1 MQNSTLRVKE
11 QDINSWKKI
20 SAKVKNQAIGF
31 IYPPICI
38 HCYEPI
44 VEAQSLCATCW
55 SRLRAI
61 NEPLCPVLG
70 LPFAVDL
77 GPDALCAQA
86 IANPPI
92 FDRARSAFIYSD
104 IPLAIISMLKY
115 GDRPE
120 LARFCAR
127 LMANILA
134 PILTPTF
141 APTFEDSPIIIPVP
155 LHWTRQWSRRYNQS
169 TEIAHELAT
178 ICQLDMEIMLVKRI
192 KRTKRQV
199 GLSSLDREKNTINAF
214 EAVKNA
220 NDIIK
225 GRRVIIVDDVITT
238 GATLNGVAKAL
249 RKIGVKKIDVISF
262 ARVVVGSD
270 NYSKFI

>member
-1 MQNSTLRVKE
+1 MQNSTLHVKV

-20 SAKVKNQAIGF
+20 PAKVKNQAIGF
-31 IYPPICI
+31 LYPPICI

-55 SRLRAI
+55 GHLRAI
-61 NEPLCPVLG
+61 NEPFCPVLG

-77 GPDALCAQA
+77 GPDALCVQA

-104 IPLAIISMLKY
+104 ISLSIISTLKY

-134 PILTPTF
+134 PVLASTS
-141 APTFEDSPIIIPVP
+141 EDKPVLIPVP
-155 LHWTRQWSRRYNQS
+155 LHWTRQWSRRYNQA
-169 TEIAHELAT
+169 TEIARKLAT

-199 GLSSLDREKNTINAF
+199 GLSGLDRKKNVIDAF

-220 NDIIK
+220 SDIIK
-225 GRRVIIVDDVITT
+225 NRRVIIVDDVITT
-238 GATLNGVAKAL
+238 GATLNEVAQAL
-249 RKIGVKKIDVISF
+249 RKIGVKRIDVISF
-262 ARVVVGSD
+262 ARVVAD
-270 NYSKFI
+270 I